1 MHYQAQNLSHS
12 IQGTLIFEGFNLDI
26 SEPQIL
32 ALTGPSGSGKTT
44 LLNCLGLIL
53 KASSGKININGQEA
67 SSWSD
72 KKRLAFWR
80 DTAAFIYQDYG
91 IIDEEKVS
99 YNVSLTKTRGQDPR
113 VLDALERVGIRH
125 LANTPA
131 AKLSGGEKQR
141 LGIARAIYKNASLI
155 FADEPTASLDAK
167 NRHLVLSYLRE
178 QVQAGASVLLSTHDE
193 ELASSC
199 DSLIT
204 LPGRN

>member
-1 MHYQAQNLSHS
+1 MHYQAQNLSYS
-12 IQGTLIFEGFNLDI
+12 IHGTPIFEGFNLDI
-26 SEPQIL
+26 SEPQML
-32 ALTGPSGSGKTT
+32 AITGPSGSGKTT

-53 KASSGKININGQEA
+53 KASSGKITINGQEA

-99 YNVSLTKTRGQDPR
+99 YNVSLTKAKGQDLR
-113 VLDALERVGIRH
+113 VLEALERVGISH
-125 LANTPA
+125 LANIPA
-131 AKLSGGEKQR
+131 ARLSGGEKQR
-141 LGIARAIYKNASLI
+141 LGIARAIYKNASFI

-167 NRHLVLSYLRE
+167 NRHLVLGYLRE
-178 QVQAGASVLLSTHDE
+178 QVQAGAIVLLSTHDE

-199 DSLIT
+199 DAVLT
-204 LPGRN
+204 LTGRN